1 MFLSPHMIMILM
13 LSIQELW
20 QIDNIYIKS
29 KSILQLDIITLK
41 CYKVKK
47 VNGDY
52 FNQLKNK
59 YKQK

>member
-13 LSIQELW
+13 LLIQESW

-41 CYKVKK
+41 CYKVKR

-52 FNQLKNK
+52 LKQLKNK
-59 YKQK
+59 YK